1 MALVTVKTKYQV
13 TLPTAVRKQASVA
26 VGDILEARV
35 EGKKITLT
43 PKGLI
48 DRELALALA
57 DVRKGRTAG
66 PFNTAEEML
75 KHLHKQVRQYQRG
88 KKRSKASA

>member
-1 MALVTVKTKYQV
+1 MPLVTVKTKFQV
-13 TLPTAVRKQASVA
+13 TLPTAVRRQASVA

-35 EGKKITLT
+35 EGKTITLT
-43 PKGLI
+43 PKGVI
-48 DRELALALA
+48 DRALALA

-75 KHLHKQVRQYQRG
+75 ERLHKQIRQYQRR
-88 KKRSKASA
+88 KKRAKASA

>member
-1 MALVTVKTKYQV
+1 MALVTVKTKYPV
-13 TLPTAVRKQASVA
+13 TIPTAVRKQASVS
-26 VGDILEARV
+26 VGDIFEAGV

-48 DRELALALA
+48 DRDLALALA

-66 PFNTAEEML
+66 PFRTAAEML
-75 KHLHKQVRQYQRG
+75 THLHKQVRQYERG
-88 KKRSKASA
+88 TKRAKASA